1 MLKPLQDG
9 MGLEIF
15 IRGVLVGLMASIP
28 LGPIGVLC
36 IQRTLSKN
44 HKAGFFSGLG
54 AATADTVFATVAFF
68 SLSFVLSLIEGHLT
82 IIKAVGGMCVIL
94 VGSRIFFTNPVI
106 QIRRN
111 RAGKSNLWQD
121 YLSIFLITLTNPAL
135 ILVFVALFATFGF
148 SKEIL
153 GAINGVTMIFGVFS
167 GAALWW
173 FTLTFFI
180 NLIRNKFRPRHL
192 LWMNRIAGAV
202 IIVLGALVVFSVF
215 LKMPSNGIFP

>member
-1 MLKPLQDG
+1 

-28 LGPIGVLC
+28 LGPVGVLC

-54 AATADTVFATVAFF
+54 AATADTVFAMVAFF
-68 SLSFVLSLIEGHLT
+68 SLSFVLSFIEGHLGV
-82 IIKAVGGMCVIL
+82 IKAIGGICVIL
-94 VGSRIFFTNPVI
+94 VGLRIFFTNPVV

-121 YLSIFLITLTNPAL
+121 YLSIFLITLANPAL
-135 ILVFVALFATFGF
+135 ILIFVALFATFGF

-153 GAINGVTMIFGVFS
+153 GAVNGTAMIFGVLS
-167 GAALWW
+167 GATLWW

-192 LWMNRIAGAV
+192 LWMNRIAGTV
-202 IIVLGALVVFSVF
+202 IIVLGTVVVISVF
-215 LKMPSNGIFP
+215 LKMPPNGIFP